1 MIFKRAVAKLRAQD
15 WTAITI
21 EVAIVIIG
29 VFIGM
34 QVTNWNQ
41 ARLDRAETQRLLAQF
56 LPELDSQ
63 LEYLDSAKTYYAT
76 TRRYADQAFAGW
88 KRDPRISDEQFVIA
102 AYQASQITAI
112 PFNPDSWS
120 ITFGGEQLRNID
132 DPKIRRNLELILT
145 SDYSPIVFTAVST
158 RYREQVRH
166 VIPTEIQ
173 EAIRRNCDD
182 RPVTGKSGA
191 VFTVLPPK
199 CEMRMNA
206 TQAAGAAAALRSR
219 PDLVGELNW
228 HTAAVATYLTNAEFL
243 AKPMRELQRE
253 LSASSSRE

>member
-15 WTAITI
+15 WVAITI
-21 EVAIVIIG
+21 EVVIVIIG

-41 ARLDRAETQRLLAQF
+41 ARLDRAETQRLLTQF

-63 LEYLDSAKTYYAT
+63 LEFVDNAKTYYAT
-76 TRRYADQAFAGW
+76 TRHYADQAFAGW

-102 AYQASQITAI
+102 AYEASQITAI

-120 ITFGGEQLRNID
+120 LTFGGEQLRNID
-132 DPKIRRNLELILT
+132 DPKIRRNLQLVLT
-145 SDYSPIVFTAVST
+145 SDYSPVVFTAVAT

-166 VIPTEIQ
+166 VIPVEIQ
-173 EAIRRNCDD
+173 QAIRRHCDD
-182 RPVTGKSGA
+182 RPYTSKSGA
-191 VFTVLPPK
+191 VFTVLPSNCLMP
-199 CEMRMNA
+199 MNP
-206 TQAAGAAAALRSR
+206 TRAAAAAAALRAR

-228 HTAAVATYLTNAEFL
+228 HIAATATYLTNAEFL
-243 AKPMRELQRE
+243 AKPMRELRHE
-253 LSASSSRE
+253 LSASA